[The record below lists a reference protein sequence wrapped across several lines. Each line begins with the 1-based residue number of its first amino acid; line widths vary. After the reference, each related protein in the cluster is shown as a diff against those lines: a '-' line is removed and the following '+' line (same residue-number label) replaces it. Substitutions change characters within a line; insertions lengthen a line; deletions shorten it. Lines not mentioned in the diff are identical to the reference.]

1 MQKCKNNVQRA
12 VFSTKCLIIS
22 DNARCDTKEWYGNI
36 CNSYYM
42 PLCLFITN
50 MTSVC
55 LFRGLADSRWVS
67 LPVSVATLSSPLR
80 ARMLN

>member
-12 VFSTKCLIIS
+12 VFIIS

-36 CNSYYM
+36 CNIFYSYYM

-55 LFRGLADSRWVS
+55 LFRGLADSRRVS